1 MRKKKREFSLNVGVS
16 SILFIFVILCLV
28 SFSTLSL
35 ASAMSDYKLED
46 KVRANSETYFEACN
60 DAQEGLAELDDTLS
74 SLYESGISRVGYFE
88 QVGKKKSFAL
98 PLSEYQT
105 LIVEVRINYPEKNG
119 DTFYDITKWTVETTG
134 TLEYD
139 DHLNVLH

>member
-35 ASAMSDYKLED
+35 ASAMSDYKREE
-46 KVRANSETYFEACN
+46 KVKPHSEVYFEACN
-60 DAQEGLAELDDTLS
+60 EAQEGLAELDATLS
-74 SLYESGISRVGYFE
+74 SLYDSGISRVGYYE

-105 LIVEVRINYPEKNG
+105 LIVEVKINYPEKSN
-119 DTFYDITKWTVETTG
+119 DSFYEVTKWAVETTG